1 MIGGLDFRSLI
12 PDVDF
17 RFEYDVPCLDDF
29 SPRESGGGDTI
40 ELELERTGGGRD

>member
-1 MIGGLDFRSLI
+1 MIAGLDFRSPV

-17 RFEYDVPCLDDF
+17 RFGYDVPCLDDF
-29 SPRESGGGDTI
+29 SPGDTGGGDTT